1 MRLPLTTRAA
11 TAVLAVVA
19 VVAVTWAA
27 MSWYAKSR
35 PAVTVGA
42 FGIQPAPD
50 TGVTAIEIGGPF
62 ELVAHT
68 GETVSDAT
76 FRGKFM
82 LVFFGYT
89 YCPDV
94 CPTDLQVMSE
104 ALDLL
109 GDKGQA
115 VQPIFITVDPERDT
129 TDAMADY
136 VGAFHPRLVGLT
148 GTKEQVAAA
157 AKAYRAAYFKVFYPP
172 FGDAEDDGDKE
183 ATEAETGE
191 PDAEEVEDEDYL
203 VNHSAFTYLM
213 GPDGGY
219 LTVFPHKTSAED
231 MAKVIAAELEK
242 ERLTTGGSRS

>member
-11 TAVLAVVA
+11 TVVLAVVA

-27 MSWYAKSR
+27 MSWYVKSR
-35 PAVTVGA
+35 PVATVGA
-42 FGIQPAPD
+42 FGTQTAQD
-50 TGVTAIEIGGPF
+50 AGATAIEIGGPF
-62 ELVAHT
+62 ELVAHS
-68 GETVSDAT
+68 GETVTDAA

-89 YCPDV
+89 FCPDV
-94 CPTDLQVMSE
+94 CPTDLQVMSQ

-109 GDKGQA
+109 GENGEA

-129 TDAMADY
+129 TEAMSEY

-148 GTKEQVAAA
+148 GTKKQVAAA

-172 FGDAEDDGDKE
+172 FDDTEDEGGGEEGGKE
-183 ATEAETGE
+183 A
-191 PDAEEVEDEDYL
+191 AEEDSEEDNEDYL

-213 GPDGGY
+213 GPDGRY
-219 LTVFPHKTSAED
+219 LTVFPHKTTAEE
-231 MAKVIAAELEK
+231 MAKAIAAELEK
-242 ERLTTGGSRS
+242 ERLTAGG